1 MNQSFFT
8 MGGGEGK
15 YMVFGRNKGGEGGE
29 GGKISFCQQINVM
42 TDQF

>member
-15 YMVFGRNKGGEGGE
+15 YMVFGRNKGGENQ
-29 GGKISFCQQINVM
+29 FLP
-42 TDQF
+42 TDKCND

>member
-15 YMVFGRNKGGEGGE
+15 YMVFGRNKGGEGG
-29 GGKISFCQQINVM
+29 KISFCQQINVM